1 MEATMRWETAGVRT
15 APMQGCMEVRGR
27 VDRAGAVPRVIGDEH
42 LILVT
47 GSAQARMRHQ
57 RRVDTLPPGT
67 LMAVGGGEVVSVEMP
82 RGCAFCAIQVQ
93 PSLFSDLA
101 RDMAELRPFADG
113 GEARL
118 ACCLAGEAA
127 LGRANDAAGSEDALR
142 RFLGYA
148 VLACKGSVR
157 PVEHCD
163 HAVVRRIRDHLRRE
177 FARTIT
183 LEELGH
189 RAGMCRFALVRA
201 FTREVGLPP
210 HAYQTHLRVLH
221 ACELIR
227 KGTPLSVVAL
237 NVGFSDQSH
246 LCRHFKRILGLT
258 PGAYGREVVRGGQ
271 PTTCKPAMMA
281 AA

>member
-1 MEATMRWETAGVRT
+1 
-15 APMQGCMEVRGR
+15 MEVRGR
-27 VDRAGAVPRVIGDEH
+27 VKRAGAAPRVVGDEH
-42 LILVT
+42 LILVA

-67 LMAVGGGEVVSVEMP
+67 LMAVEGGDVVSVEMP

-93 PSLFSDLA
+93 PSLFASVA
-101 RDMAELRPFADG
+101 RGMGELWPLMDGAG

-118 ACCLAGEAA
+118 VCCLAGEAA
-127 LGRANDAAGSEDALR
+127 LGKANDAAGSEDALR
-142 RFLGYA
+142 GFLGYA
-148 VLACKGSVR
+148 LLACRGRMR
-157 PVEHCD
+157 PAEHCD
-163 HAVVRRIRDHLRRE
+163 HAVVLRIRDYLRRE

-183 LEELGH
+183 LEDLGH
-189 RAGMCRFALVRA
+189 RAGMCRFALARA

-210 HAYQTHLRVLH
+210 HAYQTHMRVLH
-221 ACELIR
+221 ACDLIR

-246 LCRHFKRILGLT
+246 LCRHFKRILGMT
-258 PGAYGREVVRGGQ
+258 PGAYGREVAREGQ
-271 PTTCKPAMMA
+271 PTTFKPVLMA